1 MHLVPQESLL
11 VAVEE
16 IILLVR
22 DNIDSK
28 ITSFERP

>member
-1 MHLVPQESLL
+1 MRLVPREGLL

-16 IILLVR
+16 ITPLVR
-22 DNIDSK
+22 DEIYSK